1 MSREDKIEFVADY
14 RANAVEAATDGCK
27 VPSAPN
33 SINFKRKDLSMKKY
47 VVEIVEKITYK
58 VSLDAASSEDAENA
72 ARRLYDLDALENG
85 ELESVTFD
93 AEEKVGE

>member
-1 MSREDKIEFVADY
+1 M
-14 RANAVEAATDGCK
+14 VEAATDGCK

-33 SINFKRKDLSMKKY
+33 SINLKRKDFIMKKY

-72 ARRLYDLDALENG
+72 ARLLYDLGALENG
-85 ELESVTFD
+85 ELESVAFD
-93 AEEKVGE
+93 VEEKEGE